1 MTTART
7 DHDIILLIKRYD
19 VLEANKVKELVLI
32 ALIASKLE
40 ILQIFWN
47 QKNLSSKCIIKSFM
61 QFIVD
66 FLHRRNYTIT
76 DEDLENMDNELASKI
91 FNSVSHLIH

>member
-19 VLEANKVKELVLI
+19 VLEANKVKESVLI

-40 ILQIFWN
+40 ILDILEP
-47 QKNLSSKCIIKSFM
+47 KKLVIKM
-61 QFIVD
+61 
-66 FLHRRNYTIT
+66 HN
-76 DEDLENMDNELASKI
+76 
-91 FNSVSHLIH
+91 

>member
-1 MTTART
+1 
-7 DHDIILLIKRYD
+7 
-19 VLEANKVKELVLI
+19 
-32 ALIASKLE
+32 
-40 ILQIFWN
+40 
-47 QKNLSSKCIIKSFM
+47 M